1 MAGIP
6 PLIGFYGKQYVLSAL
21 LDEQYYFLSLLAIL
35 TSLISAGYYL
45 KIVAI
50 LFEHTEATA
59 STNINDV
66 VNVVDTSVP
75 LNVINTQKVE
85 HYINL
90 TNSLAIILISAIIT
104 LFSLKPSIILNSC
117 TLISLGLF
125 SQ

>member
-45 KIVAI
+45 KVVAI

-66 VNVVDTSVP
+66 IVVDTSVP

-85 HYINL
+85 HNINL

>member
-45 KIVAI
+45 KVVAI